1 MKKIFNK
8 ILSITNSVFYID
20 INFLGI
26 KLHKKKILSNNE
38 KTIYENL
45 PINKTKIFL
54 NTNSGSYSDNQKYIA
69 QELLKENNFEIIWGG
84 NEKTTN
90 YIKDFPDK
98 IKVIPFTSKKYLREM
113 ATSKFLIFQDRR
125 LNEIKSHI
133 RKKDSQIYIQ
143 TWHGSLGIKKTGEE
157 RNDVNNKHFEEC
169 KIDAKEIDFLTS
181 NGTYTTNFFKQA
193 FWNNG
198 EILEFGHPRNDIFFQ
213 NRPDIREKV
222 YNYFSIPKN
231 KKIAL
236 YVPTLREDHSLN
248 SYNMNFEEIKNSL
261 KNKFNNEWVILMKL
275 HPLIIELW
283 DNYKYK
289 KNVINATNYSD
300 IQELLYC
307 ADIVFTDYS
316 SCVFDF
322 ILSKK
327 PAFIYATDIDNYKNG
342 RGLQYPLED
351 TPFLIATNN
360 DELIKNIENFD
371 NDKYQTK
378 VEEFLKEKGCID
390 DGHASE
396 RVVKL
401 IKEIIN
407 GI

>member
-1 MKKIFNK
+1 
-8 ILSITNSVFYID
+8 
-20 INFLGI
+20 
-26 KLHKKKILSNNE
+26 
-38 KTIYENL
+38 
-45 PINKTKIFL
+45 
-54 NTNSGSYSDNQKYIA
+54 
-69 QELLKENNFEIIWGG
+69 
-84 NEKTTN
+84 
-90 YIKDFPDK
+90 
-98 IKVIPFTSKKYLREM
+98 
-113 ATSKFLIFQDRR
+113 
-125 LNEIKSHI
+125 
-133 RKKDSQIYIQ
+133 
-143 TWHGSLGIKKTGEE
+143 
-157 RNDVNNKHFEEC
+157 
-169 KIDAKEIDFLTS
+169 
-181 NGTYTTNFFKQA
+181 
-193 FWNNG
+193 
-198 EILEFGHPRNDIFFQ
+198 
-213 NRPDIREKV
+213 
-222 YNYFSIPKN
+222 
-231 KKIAL
+231 
-236 YVPTLREDHSLN
+236 
-248 SYNMNFEEIKNSL
+248 MNFEEIKNSL

-351 TPFLIATNN
+351 TPFPIATNN

-396 RVVKL
+396 RVVEL
-401 IKEIIN
+401 IKDIIKN
-407 GI
+407 Q